1 MSDDYSNSKAVGD
14 VFNQPLAPT
23 LAFGTRAQVWGTQ
36 DATSREPDEKH
47 VSVELKAKIA
57 QRQNNRCHFC
67 GAHLSNPEIH
77 NLNDNHLDVSPA
89 NLVAVDS
96 ICHSWKHLGEI
107 AEGEGYVAYLPG
119 LTAQDVNHLQR
130 TIMVVL
136 ELGAEQEKAEAR
148 KLLNWLASHR
158 SYAENAWGTFS
169 PKAFSDALVRL
180 GDVDLD
186 TKSLVF
192 KDLAVVLNP
201 ESQSASVKSWAAN
214 TFASLPVSSWPSKFH
229 SILNAPA

>member
-1 MSDDYSNSKAVGD
+1 MSDDYSNSKAVGE

-23 LAFGTRAQVWGTQ
+23 LAFGTRAQVWGAQ
-36 DATSREPDEKH
+36 DTTSREPHEKH
-47 VSVELKAKIA
+47 VSVEIKAKIA
-57 QRQNNRCHFC
+57 QRQKSRCHFC
-67 GAHLSNPEIH
+67 GAHLSKLEIH
-77 NLNDNHLDVSPA
+77 NLNDNHLDGTPA

-107 AEGEGYVAYLPG
+107 AEGEGFIAYLPG

-130 TIMVVL
+130 TIMVAL
-136 ELGAEQEKAEAR
+136 EVGSEQEKAEAK

-158 SYAENAWGTFS
+158 SYAENAWGTYS
-169 PKAFSDALVRL
+169 PKAFADALVRL

-186 TKSLVF
+186 TKSMVF
-192 KDLAVVLNP
+192 KDLALILNP
-201 ESQSASVKSWAAN
+201 ESQSASVKSWAGK
-214 TFASLPVSSWPSKFH
+214 TFASLPVSSWQSKYH